1 MSESGV
7 DLDFDLLSPDGF
19 DSQDEFEVDTVFYQ
33 LKSKVLDFSR
43 YVFTKNLS
51 CKALIRSD
59 FLFMLFKKLKRD
71 FLPSAA
77 LNIENGVQFPQ
88 NVICVCHGYSAA

>member
-19 DSQDEFEVDTVFYQ
+19 DSQDEFEGDSVFYQ

-43 YVFTKNLS
+43 YVFTRNLS
-51 CKALIRSD
+51 Y
-59 FLFMLFKKLKRD
+59 KR
-71 FLPSAA
+71 
-77 LNIENGVQFPQ
+77 
-88 NVICVCHGYSAA
+88 